1 MGALQK
7 NDLCKLAV
15 LAYLIVC
22 IFIYE
27 RVPRTVS
34 EYLSN
39 IYFVLKY
46 LEILIFVAI
55 HFFLFEDAIGTDAIK
70 ISVFQNE
77 IAYAIE
83 MAYTFVLQMMIF
95 QTDFFF
101 TMTVWMPLF
110 FIIITALNVFWNF
123 EYTMTGI

>member
-7 NDLCKLAV
+7 NDLFKLAV

-27 RVPRTVS
+27 RVSRTVS

-55 HFFLFEDAIGTDAIK
+55 HFFLPEDAIGMDAIK
-70 ISVFQNE
+70 ISVLQNE
-77 IAYAIE
+77 IAYTIE
-83 MAYTFVLQMMIF
+83 LAYTFFLQMMIF

-110 FIIITALNVFWNF
+110 FISITALNVFWNF